1 MKDIYFD
8 SENEIDPTAIIGP
21 DVTIGKGNK
30 IGAYVVIT
38 GRVIIGNDNYIS
50 PFVCIG
56 EPGEYRDRTGNGT
69 VIIGNNNKIREFVA
83 IQGPVLTDKT
93 SIGDNCMIMHG
104 CHVSHDNCIEDDV
117 TIAPLT
123 SFGGMVQIFEGATLG
138 QHVVIHPRL
147 KVGKYAMIG
156 MNATVTKDVPEFETW
171 VGSPAKFMKINEKGK
186 QRYED
191 KYHHSV

>member
-171 VGSPAKFMKINEKGK
+171 VGSPAKFMKINQKGID
-186 QRYED
+186 RYA
-191 KYHHSV
+191 K